1 MLEIRVLGELKVVR
15 DGLAVELPAS
25 KKTRALVGYLAATG
39 KPHLRESLCDMLF
52 SGPDDPRASLRWCL
66 AKIRPLLDAP
76 TRLVADR
83 ERVAIDTNGVAIDLR
98 IAQGEIRGDAA
109 TASTEA
115 LMRAARRFEG
125 ELLLGLDLPDCYRY
139 HEWCTV
145 ERAGARNLRLAILGA
160 LVERL
165 AASPEEAL
173 VYARE
178 RLSVDPLVE
187 AAHVDVVRLL
197 TELGR
202 RREAL
207 QQCETCRRLFANE
220 LGTKPSAALQ
230 KARVLLGDPAGKTP
244 SAPPEAPSPP
254 SRVELAPLP
263 VARSPLVGRDA
274 ESSAIADATAA
285 AAEGRASVGLFFVG
299 EPGIGKTRLLE
310 ELVLAVRSKG
320 GVVLS
325 GRAYEAEMVRPYGAW
340 IDALRS
346 EALGPLSPALQ
357 SDLAPL
363 LPELGAAA
371 EASGDRHRLFDAVTR
386 LLGHVAG
393 QGRTVALML
402 DDIQWFDEASV
413 ALFHFVVRALAL
425 APSRV
430 LVAAGARPKELSDNP
445 AAARLVRTLVREGRL
460 KEMRLL
466 PLDES
471 ATSSLVRAIG
481 PAVDGTRVFRES
493 AGNPLFAVEMTRALA
508 RSDAPLGESLA
519 GIIEDRL
526 GQLEERTR
534 SLLPWAAALGH
545 GFTLG
550 VLERVTRLPPTEI
563 LGAVGELEQRSIL
576 LASPSAE
583 GYDFVH
589 DLIRA
594 AAYRDVSEPRRRL
607 IHAQIARAL
616 DEAPGDA
623 VAGEVAHHAVLGG
636 EGALAARA
644 SAAAAER
651 CLRLV
656 ANEEAVRI
664 ADAGMQYAE
673 PLDRETRVKLQLRFI
688 RVLVLS
694 SRWKTRRDAL
704 GKLALRLA
712 SEARDLGL
720 FAEAAQGFHNL
731 SVLQHDSGDFDGAH
745 ASTRLAEVA
754 GRAADPL
761 SCARQ
766 LSKSAQ
772 CLAYLDRDMDRAD
785 EMAREAMALASQAG
799 NPDLLYLDWADALL
813 RAHRGDY
820 PGALSAFARALLLAQ
835 REQEH
840 WAEFECL
847 ARMTVVHLER
857 GENRDA
863 LRFCA
868 ELSVAAGKI
877 GEGSEGPVAE
887 ALEAYARSAVGEA
900 DAEARLER
908 ALTTLREV
916 DVKGMLAKVLVLAAE
931 LDLGSGRLDR
941 AEGRASEA
949 LGAAEALQR
958 RSLVAEARAVLAGVA
973 LARGEREK
981 ARAHL
986 RPTEVDVRKPL
997 GLSARARRE
1006 VTRVAEALGAD

>member
-15 DGLAVELPAS
+15 DGQPVELPAS
-25 KKTRALVGYLAATG
+25 KKSRALLGYLAATG
-39 KPHLRESLCDMLF
+39 KAHLREALCELLWP
-52 SGPDDPRASLRWCL
+52 GPDDPRAALRWSL

-83 ERVAIDTNGVAIDLR
+83 ERVALDVNGAEIDLR
-98 IAQGEIRGDAA
+98 LVRDEVRGDVAA
-109 TASTEA
+109 ASTEA
-115 LMRAARRFEG
+115 LKRAARRFDG

-139 HEWCTV
+139 HEWCTA
-145 ERAGARNLRLAILGA
+145 ERAAARNLRLGILGR
-160 LVERL
+160 LVQSL
-165 AASPEEAL
+165 ASSPEEAL

-178 RLSVDPLVE
+178 RLLVDPLVE

-220 LGTKPSAALQ
+220 LGTKPSDALQ
-230 KARVLLGDPAGKTP
+230 KARVLVEDPAGRTAP
-244 SAPPEAPSPP
+244 AAPPAASP
-254 SRVELAPLP
+254 VDVAPLP
-263 VARSPLVGRDA
+263 VTRSLLVGREA
-274 ESSAIADATAA
+274 EISAMAAATTAA
-285 AAEGRASVGLFFVG
+285 DEGRGSIALLFVG

-310 ELVLAVRSKG
+310 ELVAGVRSKA
-320 GVVLS
+320 GVVLT

-346 EALGPLSPALQ
+346 EALGPLSSALQ

-363 LPELGAAA
+363 LPELGAGTDVT
-371 EASGDRHRLFDAVTR
+371 GDRNRLFDAVTR
-386 LLGHVAG
+386 LLAHVAG
-393 QGRTVALML
+393 QGRMVAVIL
-402 DDIQWFDEASV
+402 DDIQWFDDASV
-413 ALFHFVVRALAL
+413 ALLHFVLRALAV

-430 LVAAGARPKELSDNP
+430 LVALGARPKELSDNP

-460 KEMRLL
+460 KEMRLQ

-471 ATSSLVRAIG
+471 ATSRLVRAIG
-481 PAVDGTRVFRES
+481 PNVDGARVFRES

-508 RSDAPLGESLA
+508 QSDAPLGESLA

-526 GQLEERTR
+526 GQLQERTR

-550 VLERVTRLPPTEI
+550 VLERVTRLPPTE
-563 LGAVGELEQRSIL
+563 LLSLVGELEQRSIL
-576 LASPSAE
+576 AASPSAE

-636 EGALAARA
+636 DGALAARA
-644 SAAAAER
+644 SATAAER
-651 CLRLV
+651 CLRLF

-673 PLDRETRVKLQLRFI
+673 PLERETRVKLQLRFV

-694 SRWKTRRDAL
+694 SRWRTRRDAL
-704 GKLALRLA
+704 GKQALRLS

-745 ASTRLAEVA
+745 ASTLLAEAA

-785 EMAREAMALASQAG
+785 AMAREAMALASQAG

-820 PGALSAFARALLLAQ
+820 VGSLSAFARALLLAQ
-835 REQEH
+835 REEEH

-857 GENRDA
+857 GENQEA
-863 LRFCA
+863 LVLSA
-868 ELSVAAGKI
+868 ELAAAAGKM

-887 ALEAYARSAVGEA
+887 ALEAYARSAAGEA
-900 DAEARLER
+900 DAEPRLER
-908 ALTTLREV
+908 ALLTLREV

-949 LGAAEALQR
+949 LGAAEALHR

-973 LARGEREK
+973 LARGEKEK

-986 RPTEVDVRKPL
+986 RPTEVDVTRPL

-1006 VTRVAEALGAD
+1006 LTRVAEALGTKT